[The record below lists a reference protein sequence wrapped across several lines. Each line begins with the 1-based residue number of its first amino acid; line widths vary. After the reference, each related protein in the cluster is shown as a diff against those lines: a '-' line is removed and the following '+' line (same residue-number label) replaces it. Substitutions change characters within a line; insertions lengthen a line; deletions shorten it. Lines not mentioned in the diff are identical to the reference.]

1 MNEPRLRDGRLR
13 DELAVLFRTY
23 RPSLLAFA
31 LGITQHEEDAE
42 DVVQEAFAAV
52 LAVPVVISEPRP
64 YVFATVRNIAISIV
78 RDRPRELPLRIDIA
92 APKPVEP
99 ADFKPPNL
107 RRYATLA
114 GSSRRLPAI
123 WRRIAGGMSYEEIAL
138 DLGTTIDAIKALVW
152 RSRRRLRERGV
163 HMSAGIGPRGSG
175 R

>member
-1 MNEPRLRDGRLR
+1 MNETCLRDGRLG
-13 DELAVLFRTY
+13 DELAALFRTY

-52 LAVPVVISEPRP
+52 LAVSVSIGEPRP

-78 RDRPRELPLRIDIA
+78 RERPRELPLRIDIA

-99 ADFKPPNL
+99 ARFKPPNL

-114 GSSRRLPAI
+114 GNSRRLPAI
-123 WRRIAGGMSYEEIAL
+123 WRRIAAGMSYEEIAL
-138 DLGTTIDAIKALVW
+138 DLGTTIDAIKALIW

-163 HMSAGIGPRGSG
+163 HMPSSIDPRRG
-175 R
+175 RR